1 MLVLAFNFWES
12 PTIQAQ
18 DSNQN
23 ATLRFSLITC
33 DAGEDIYTIWGH
45 TAIRVV
51 DSMNQTDIVYNY
63 GSFDFNTPYFIAWDC
78 DFYILEN
85 LVFDINKLRTK

>member
-12 PTIQAQ
+12 TTIQAQ

-63 GSFDFNTPYFIAWDC
+63 GSFDFNTPNFIAK
-78 DFYILEN
+78 FVKGN
-85 LVFDINKLRTK
+85 

>member
-12 PTIQAQ
+12 TTIQAQ

-63 GSFDFNTPYFIAWDC
+63 GSFDFNTPNFSSSSIAICLGKYDA
-78 DFYILEN
+78 Y
-85 LVFDINKLRTK
+85 LVFI